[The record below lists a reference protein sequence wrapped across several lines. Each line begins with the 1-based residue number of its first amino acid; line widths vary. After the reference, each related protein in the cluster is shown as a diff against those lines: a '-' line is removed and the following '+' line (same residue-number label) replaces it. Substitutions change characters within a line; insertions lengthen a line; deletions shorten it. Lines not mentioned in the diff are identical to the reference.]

1 MNQFFR
7 CVFPCEVR
15 LQLRRKSFS
24 KKRRFIDNRMKLWV
38 GLVFLFVSSQM
49 GTYARPIPIPFYE
62 GAPFYISPTCSFLKI
77 ASRLICLTDFFFFF
91 LIYAQLCVSTKVG
104 MIINLA
110 LGRVNWVMISR
121 PRLPMTR

>member
-49 GTYARPIPIPFYE
+49 GTYARPIPVPFYE
-62 GAPFYISPTCSFLKI
+62 GAHFSISPTCYFLKV
-77 ASRLICLTDFFFFF
+77 ASRLNCLTDFFFFSF
-91 LIYAQLCVSTKVG
+91 YAQLCVSIKVG

-110 LGRVNWVMISR
+110 LGRVNWVMIAR
-121 PRLPMTR
+121 PHLPMTK

>member
-49 GTYARPIPIPFYE
+49 GTYARPIPVPFYE
-62 GAPFYISPTCSFLKI
+62 GAHFSISPTCYFLKV
-77 ASRLICLTDFFFFF
+77 ASRLNCLTDFFFFSF
-91 LIYAQLCVSTKVG
+91 YAQLCVSIKVG

-110 LGRVNWVMISR
+110 LGRVNWVRIAR
-121 PRLPMTR
+121 PHLPMTK

>member
-7 CVFPCEVR
+7 CVFPCEVI

-24 KKRRFIDNRMKLWV
+24 KKRLFIDNRMKLWV

-62 GAPFYISPTCSFLKI
+62 GASFSISPTCYFLKV
-77 ASRLICLTDFFFFF
+77 ASRLNCLTGFFFY
-91 LIYAQLCVSTKVG
+91 LIYAQLCVSTKV
-104 MIINLA
+104 INLA

-121 PRLPMTR
+121 RRSPMTR

>member
-49 GTYARPIPIPFYE
+49 GTYARPIPVPFYE
-62 GAPFYISPTCSFLKI
+62 GAHFSISPTCYFLKV
-77 ASRLICLTDFFFFF
+77 ASRLNCLTDFFFSF
-91 LIYAQLCVSTKVG
+91 YAQLCVSIKVG

-110 LGRVNWVMISR
+110 LGRVNWVMIAR
-121 PRLPMTR
+121 PHLPMTK